1 MVLGS
6 GADCSRTCFHFL
18 VMSCDLLTVCTLGH
32 SSRFIVHS
40 VSVPASGAFR
50 PFWCC
55 AGPVPVPFQEALVL
69 SYEDSPLE
77 DSMPYLGCRLSPL
90 PVTCFVGRSA
100 RRAPPCPVKETVWW
114 WFKDL
119 VFRSCLS
126 WPCHMPCAYS
136 LYGSAYVRQ
145 RSLSPALSHILCHC
159 SRIFHCASSVHVCMC
174 FSWGIEHGVSRAKR
188 ALCVFLQAPSENVH
202 VVGSHMCCLAPV
214 CRLCVCVV

>member
-18 VMSCDLLTVCTLGH
+18 VMSCDLLAVCTMGQ

-40 VSVPASGAFR
+40 VSVPAGGAFR
-50 PFWCC
+50 PCWCC
-55 AGPVPVPFQEALVL
+55 AGPVAVPFQEALVL

-159 SRIFHCASSVHVCMC
+159 SRIFHCASSVHVCMS
-174 FSWGIEHGVSRAKR
+174 FHG
-188 ALCVFLQAPSENVH
+188 E
-202 VVGSHMCCLAPV
+202 
-214 CRLCVCVV
+214 